1 MVLTPTDDIKAE
13 SENVCHVIFPIA
25 NFKAVPYDLP
35 LVYKNHVKIRRY
47 YIARVHQQVYPH
59 DTNFVSSGLREITA

>member
-13 SENVCHVIFPIA
+13 SENVCHVIFPFA

-35 LVYKNHVKIRRY
+35 LVYNNHVKIRRY
-47 YIARVHQQVYPH
+47 SIARIHQHVCPH
-59 DTNFVSSGLREITA
+59 DTNSVSLRERTA